1 MNILVTGANGQLG
14 RELRNQASGSPH
26 RFIFSD
32 VTSVPGL
39 DTVFLDITNI
49 DAVRL
54 VAESEGVDVIVNC
67 AAYTDVDRAEDDSAM
82 AELLNHTAAGVLAK
96 VCSERDS
103 TLVHISTDYIF
114 SGEGCVPYREVD
126 APSPRSVYGS
136 TKLAGEES
144 VLHSGCSSIIL
155 RTAWLYSPYGK
166 NFVKTIARLVDEKEQ
181 IKVVFDQCGSP
192 TYAADLAALIVKIL
206 DKNMTER
213 CGVYHF
219 TDEGAI
225 SWYDFAMA
233 IRDLMGSPCEV
244 LPCRSEDYPARA
256 RRPHYS
262 VLDKSLVKETFDV
275 KIPHWYDSLKECLE
289 RMK

>member
-1 MNILVTGANGQLG
+1 MNVLVTGANGQLG
-14 RELRNQASGSPH
+14 RELRSQSCGSPH

-32 VTSVPGL
+32 VTSVPEL

-67 AAYTDVDRAEDDSAM
+67 AAYTDVDRAEDDFAM
-82 AELLNHTAAGVLAK
+82 ADLLNHTAAGVLAK

-103 TLVHISTDYIF
+103 TLVHISTDYVF
-114 SGEGCVPYREVD
+114 SGEGCVPYREED
-126 APSPRSVYGS
+126 TPSPRSVYGS

-144 VLHSGCSSIIL
+144 ILHSGCCSIIL

-166 NFVKTIARLVDEKEQ
+166 NFVKTISRLVDEKEQ
-181 IKVVFDQCGSP
+181 IRVVFDQCGTP
-192 TYAADLAALIVKIL
+192 TYAADLASLIVKIL
-206 DKNMTER
+206 DKNMIER
-213 CGVYHF
+213 YGTYHF
-219 TDEGAI
+219 TDEGAV
-225 SWYDFAMA
+225 SWYDFAKA
-233 IRDLMGSPCEV
+233 VRDLRGSGCEV
-244 LPCRSEDYPARA
+244 LPCRSEDYPSRA

-262 VLDKSLVKETFDV
+262 VLDKSKVKETFDV
-275 KIPHWYDSLKECLE
+275 KIPHWYDSLKDCME